1 MIIDGNTY
9 YKIANGLVANDGI
22 ILPSEYQRV
31 EYIANDGYNYLSTV
45 IALNK
50 LFVFDIQYLDN
61 NSRYLMGIAPSASEF
76 FGNNNG
82 VWEKVGTNGTNKTT
96 LDRVR
101 IYYDVGNITENK
113 VNTWIEGATNK
124 YEGGSTNFYNYANRN
139 FSFFRVTSTYFLCNC
154 KLFNVK
160 VYNASNVLLNN
171 FIPCYRKSDSEI
183 GMYDVVEGVF
193 YTNQYTGTFLKGND
207 IKPYYNI
214 KAVPYDAE
222 IEYLESDGN
231 QHIETNF
238 VPNQDTSVNVIFK
251 LKHIGNAGATTGSI
265 IYSGG
270 QGYNNK
276 TKEIYTNA
284 NKLEINCGNAYKYS
298 NISINTTDIFEIENN
313 KNIYTIKNLNTQST
327 DTVSHDYTTF
337 TAPYSI
343 WLYAFHRK
351 NEVMPEFA
359 GKGAI
364 IYKCSIKD
372 NNTLARDF
380 IPVRKGNVG
389 YMYDKVSGKLFGN
402 SGTGNFILGPDKE
415 ETPYISGHVTD
426 GSSTFTFKI
435 TNSKIVSTNIDS
447 NGNWKWYV
455 DTDVTNLSD
464 SFKLKSAL
472 TKIYSNYNF
481 KNCITL
487 YGAFTDAQTLQE
499 IIFPKA
505 TFENVT
511 SFAYMLNRA
520 YALKRLIMPN
530 ATFINITQSSN
541 MFINASNLE
550 DVEIKS
556 FINSINFSWQSKLTK
571 QSVLNIINAA
581 AANVTYTLHSTVYN
595 KCASGGEWYSDI
607 QAAIDAKA
615 QQGYTVTLISA

>member
-22 ILPSEYQRV
+22 TLPSEYQRV
-31 EYIANDGYNYLSTV
+31 EYIESSGTQYIDTGVAVTSGYNNTIAIVDFSISSLSIV
-45 IALNK
+45 GIGNYNS
-50 LFVFDIQYLDN
+50 LFGINSSLQLGWLSDGKFTDGSSYSNTTFSIN
-61 NSRYLMGIAPSASEF
+61 NRYTYKGDY
-76 FGNNNG
+76 NNG
-82 VWEKVGTNGTNKTT
+82 KSYIDDVYQITRT
-96 LDRVR
+96 LSGS
-101 IYYDVGNITENK
+101 GNIYLFMSK
-113 VNTWIEGATNK
+113 DS
-124 YEGGSTNFYNYANRN
+124 STTR
-139 FSFFRVTSTYFLCNC
+139 FL
-154 KLFNVK
+154 
-160 VYNASNVLLNN
+160 SNGKIFLSKIYQNDVLVRN

-183 GMYDVVEGVF
+183 GMYDVVNGVF
-193 YTNQYTGTFLKGND
+193 YTNQGSGTFLKGND
-207 IKPYYNI
+207 IKPYHNI

-222 IEYLESDGN
+222 IEYLESDGTQYIDTLIIPNTNTKMTCDLEITN
-231 QHIETNF
+231 QTMSRFGVIDTDTNRF
-238 VPNQDTSVNVIFK
+238 HFAFWDT
-251 LKHIGNAGATTGSI
+251 
-265 IYSGG
+265 
-270 QGYNNK
+270 NNK
-276 TKEIYTNA
+276 TYGYLGISSTGMQAVGNTDNLRHTIMLDSTGKIGYDSTIY
-284 NKLEINCGNAYKYS
+284 NKSYQGQIP
-298 NISINTTDIFEIENN
+298 
-313 KNIYTIKNLNTQST
+313 NL
-327 DTVSHDYTTF
+327 
-337 TAPYSI
+337 SI
-343 WLYAFHRK
+343 WLFGRNSDKSSYR
-351 NEVMPEFA
+351 ET
-359 GKGAI
+359 GK
-364 IYKCSIKD
+364 YKVYSTKIEKD
-372 NNTLARDF
+372 NSLILDL

-426 GSSTFTFKI
+426 GSSTFTFKV
-435 TNSKIVSTNIDS
+435 TGSEIVSTNIDS

-455 DTDVTNLSD
+455 VTNVTNLSD

-481 KNCITL
+481 KNCTTL

-550 DVEIKS
+550 DIEIKS